1 MTRRFLSVGFLF
13 VSSAALGGGFQNG
26 PQSARL
32 VGLGGAATAYA
43 RDASSIFYNPGI
55 LGHLDSLTHLSF
67 GGLGTARTTSFLG
80 TDSRQQTLQE
90 LAILP
95 GGYFYATHPLSDR
108 VKVGLSVNTPFGY
121 DTQWPG
127 SWEGRSLV
135 RSASLHTVFVQPT
148 AAFRVNENFSL
159 GAGFIYARG
168 SLKRER
174 SLGQFDDL
182 GAAASY
188 KASGSGIGYSLG
200 MYGRTGEDLSFG
212 ISFRGPVA
220 LRMNNG
226 SAETVVNGGIGSGR
240 STDAFTTRVKLPSTL
255 AVGLADQMTKK
266 LLVTFDFAL
275 TGWSSYDSLN
285 FKFKDTSIQPVRQ
298 GRRYEDAMSFRVGG
312 EYTASDNL
320 LLRAGVSYDE
330 TPIRDEFISPEL
342 PDGNR
347 LGGSLGVSLGLRRV
361 MLDLGYGLEVAG
373 KRTARVNRTQYQA
386 PSIAGNYRTLVHTL
400 AAGVSYS
407 FGSKK

>member
-13 VSSAALGGGFQNG
+13 VSSAALAGGFQNG
-26 PQSARL
+26 PQGARL

-43 RDASSIFYNPGI
+43 RDASAIFYNPGI

-80 TDSRQQTLQE
+80 TDSRRQTVQD

-95 GGYFYATHPLSDR
+95 GGYFYASHPIADR
-108 VKVGLSVNTPFGY
+108 VKVGLSINTPFGY
-121 DTQWPG
+121 DTQWPRQ
-127 SWEGRSLV
+127 WEGSSLV

-148 AAFRVNENFSL
+148 AAFKINDNFSL
-159 GAGFIYARG
+159 GAGFIYAYG
-168 SLKRER
+168 NLKRER
-174 SLGQFDDL
+174 GLGQYDDL
-182 GAAASY
+182 GATARY
-188 KASGSGIGYSLG
+188 QASGSGIGYSLG
-200 MYGRTGEDLSFG
+200 MYGRTGDDLSFG
-212 ISFRGPVA
+212 ISFRGPVS
-220 LRMNNG
+220 LKMDNG
-226 SAETVVNGGIGSGR
+226 KAEYQNVPML
-240 STDAFTTRVKLPSTL
+240 DAARYPASNFTTRVKLPSTL
-255 AVGLADQMTKK
+255 SVGLADQMTKK

-285 FKFKDTSIQPVRQ
+285 FKTETGPQVRQ
-298 GRRYEDAMSFRVGG
+298 GRRYEDAMSFRVGS
-312 EYTASDNL
+312 EYAVSNDL
-320 LLRAGVSYDE
+320 QVRAGVSYDE

-347 LGGSLGVSLGLRRV
+347 LGGSLGVSLRLSRV
-361 MLDLGYGLEVAG
+361 MLDLGYGLDVAG
-373 KRTARVNRTQYQA
+373 KRTARVNRTQYQS
-386 PSIAGNYRTLVHTL
+386 PNIAGNYRTLVHTL